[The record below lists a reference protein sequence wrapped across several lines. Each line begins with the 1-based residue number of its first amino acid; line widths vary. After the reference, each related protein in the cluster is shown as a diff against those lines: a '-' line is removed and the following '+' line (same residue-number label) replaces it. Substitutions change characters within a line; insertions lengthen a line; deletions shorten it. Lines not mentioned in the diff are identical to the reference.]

1 MNPLTPYQSLVFL
14 GLLLAAPLRADVD
27 PDLAFSDFAATD
39 LNTLADGQVLQK
51 SSGLLNFPRGIS
63 TQALYL
69 VDAPPQQVA
78 AIRGH
83 FNPSG
88 HADLKVWFHQSIPAK
103 VTPADFT
110 GLASLPDNRSVDY
123 LFDATAKLNPSNPEL
138 QVSKAEAQAI
148 ATVAAAGG
156 DKKTMFMN
164 AWSPI
169 LTERIDHFLTGKA
182 VIQPVGDIKSL
193 LHSDARVYGQFQRFL
208 NHTPAKSSS
217 SAPIKILPTDV
228 YYEVF
233 DVQGYGAMGTGA
245 IFQATTGTSI
255 QSADVEFFVNSGV
268 YATIEL
274 DQFWPITIG
283 GKNETLVWRGDLVSA
298 PSVAYLHGTERLAS
312 GMVMLQDVKAVIDA
326 FRSEFR

>member
-1 MNPLTPYQSLVFL
+1 
-14 GLLLAAPLRADVD
+14 
-27 PDLAFSDFAATD
+27 
-39 LNTLADGQVLQK
+39 
-51 SSGLLNFPRGIS
+51 
-63 TQALYL
+63 
-69 VDAPPQQVA
+69 
-78 AIRGH
+78 
-83 FNPSG
+83 
-88 HADLKVWFHQSIPAK
+88 

-182 VIQPVGDIKSL
+182 GSDSYETSEGVIQPVGDIKSL